1 MLDLKKVNYK
11 VEKAEIAGDEV
22 FIRHLTMKEIETIAT
37 MKNAMDIPKKL
48 IKICLCDEDGKLLNY
63 SDSDLDN
70 QPASLIKQ
78 LAEKIMQVNDLAEK
92 KS

>member
-11 VEKAEIAGDEV
+11 IEKAEIVGDEV
-22 FIRHLTMKEIETIAT
+22 FIRHLTMKEIENIAT

-48 IKICLCDEDGKLLNY
+48 IKLCLCDEAGKLLNY
-63 SDSDLDN
+63 TDADLDN
-70 QPASLIKQ
+70 QPASLIK
-78 LAEKIMQVNDLAEK
+78 LIAEKIMQVNDLSEK